1 MTDFL
6 PADAKVGLTNCD
18 REPIHIPGGIQP
30 IGFLLS
36 LSADWLVQRA
46 ANTHPYL
53 GIEPEELLGKSL
65 PGVFAESAVQLIR
78 ARISMLRGEDSVE
91 RVFAVPLLSDGSLF
105 DLALHFSGRSVVL
118 EAEPSKG
125 DQVEVSSAT
134 RNILARLAT
143 CRDVES
149 LLNEGAR
156 QARALLGF
164 DRAMIYR
171 FAGDESGEVVAQSV
185 ARGFDSFLGLNFPA
199 TDIPQQ
205 ARKLYMRNTFRII
218 GDASAQ
224 QVPIVQRGDGEPLDL
239 SLSLY
244 RAVSP
249 IHLEYLRNMGVA
261 ASLSISIIVNGRLW
275 GLIAC
280 HHHEPLMPSFAQRS
294 AAELFGQI
302 FSLQLESRLNADT
315 SDYEMKARDVGN
327 RVMSAAAQDPHKLL
341 DAEWLWHM
349 MGDAIQCDGLMVHME
364 GEIAAAGLHPDEALF
379 RKLVERLNTEDAQVI
394 HYSNEISRYLGIEPL
409 DNGAAGFLA
418 IPISRR
424 PRDYMVLF
432 REEQLRSVRWAGE
445 QAKHT
450 RQTDDGVELT
460 PRKSFEAWK
469 QTVTGQSR
477 PFTPPEV
484 GVARSLRTTLLEIV
498 LRLSEAASEERRRA
512 SEQQKLLIAELNHRV
527 RNILALIRALMSQ
540 TRREQGSVAEV
551 VDTLESRVKAL
562 ASAHDMLTAEN
573 WAPTPLRTLFEVE
586 LQAYMSA
593 TRQRVTMEGP
603 EVSIQ
608 PAAIPIMALVIH
620 ELATNAAKYGALSDS
635 GSIALKW
642 HCDSDRN
649 LVLNWQEKGGP
660 AVQKPER
667 RGFGTTIVSTSIPHE
682 LGGEASVD
690 FKVGGLEA
698 CFTVPARHIVAASG
712 PGTSDAASGEDAPA
726 TIDLRGDTVL
736 LVEDSMLI
744 ALDAEDQ
751 LREMGAGNV
760 ILAASVNSAMRA
772 MEDEVTLAMLD
783 FNLGNE
789 TSLPIAEELREKG
802 VPFFFASG
810 YGASDVIPPEFASVP
825 VITKPYT
832 REQIEQAIAQVRG

>member
-6 PADAKVGLTNCD
+6 PVDAKVGLTNCD
-18 REPIHIPGGIQP
+18 REPIHIPGGIQA
-30 IGFLLS
+30 IGFLVS

-46 ANTHPYL
+46 ANTLPYL

-65 PGVFAESAVQLIR
+65 PGVFADSAVR
-78 ARISMLRGEDSVE
+78 MVRDRISMLRGKDSVE
-91 RVFAVPLLSDGSLF
+91 RLFAVPLLNDGSLF
-105 DLALHFSGRSVVL
+105 DLALHFSGQSVVL

-125 DQVEVSSAT
+125 DQTEVSSAT
-134 RNILARLAT
+134 RNILTRLAT

-171 FAGDESGEVVAQSV
+171 FAEDESGEVVAQSV
-185 ARGFDSFLGLNFPA
+185 ARGFESFLGLNFPA

-218 GDASAQ
+218 GDASAP
-224 QVPIVQRGDGEPLDL
+224 QVPIVQRGSAEPLDL

-341 DAEWLWHM
+341 DAEWLLQM
-349 MGDAIQCDGLMVHME
+349 MSDAIECQGLMVHME
-364 GEIAAAGLHPDEALF
+364 GEISSAGLHPDEAVFKQLI
-379 RKLVERLNTEDAQVI
+379 ERLNTEDAQVI
-394 HYSNEISRYLGIEPL
+394 HHSNALSRYLEIDDL
-409 DNGAAGFLA
+409 DGAAAGFLA

-432 REEQLRSVRWAGE
+432 REEQLRSIRWAGE
-445 QAKHT
+445 QAKHV
-450 RQTDDGVELT
+450 RQTDDGLELT
-460 PRKSFEAWK
+460 PRKSFAAWK
-469 QTVTGQSR
+469 ETVSGQSR
-477 PFTPPEV
+477 PFNAAEV
-484 GVARSLRTTLLEIV
+484 GIARSLRSTLLEIV
-498 LRLSEAASEERRRA
+498 LRLSEAAGEERKRA
-512 SEQQKLLIAELNHRV
+512 AEQQKLLIAELNHRV

-540 TRREQGSVAEV
+540 SRREEGSVGDI

-573 WAPTPLRTLFEVE
+573 WSPTPLRTLFEVE

-593 TRQRVTMEGP
+593 TRQRITMEGP
-603 EVSIQ
+603 EVNVL

-635 GSIALKW
+635 GTVALDW
-642 HCDSDRN
+642 HFDSDGN
-649 LVLNWQEKGGP
+649 LLLTWREKGGP
-660 AVQKPER
+660 AVQTPQR
-667 RGFGTTIVSTSIPHE
+667 RGFGTTIVTTSIPHE

-690 FKVGGLEA
+690 YKVSGVEA
-698 CFTVPARHIVAASG
+698 RFTVPARHVVSVGDERKDVPQADRPEAIG
-712 PGTSDAASGEDAPA
+712 LED
-726 TIDLRGDTVL
+726 DTVL

-751 LREMGAGNV
+751 LRELGAGNV
-760 ILAASVNSAMRA
+760 VLAASLDAAMRA
-772 MEDEVTLAMLD
+772 VEDGVTLAMLD
-783 FNLGNE
+783 FNLGDE
-789 TSLPIAEELREKG
+789 TSLPIAERLREDG

-810 YGASDVIPPEFASVP
+810 YGAGDVIPAEFASVP
-825 VITKPYT
+825 VVTKPYT
-832 REQIEQAIAQVRG
+832 REQIEQAVAQVKG

>member
-1 MTDFL
+1 M
-6 PADAKVGLTNCD
+6 TNCD

-30 IGFLLS
+30 IGFLLA

-46 ANTHPYL
+46 ANTADFI
-53 GIEPEELLGKSL
+53 GIDPAELLGKAL
-65 PGVFAESAVQLIR
+65 PDVFAKSAVDLIR
-78 ARISMLRGEDSVE
+78 QRLSMLRGKDSVE
-91 RVFAVPLLSDGSLF
+91 RLFAVPLLSDDSLF
-105 DLALHFSGRSVVL
+105 DLALHFSAHSVIL

-134 RNILARLAT
+134 RNILSQLAAS
-143 CRDVES
+143 RDVNC

-164 DRAMIYR
+164 DRVMIYR
-171 FAGDESGEVVAQSV
+171 FADDESGEVVAQSV

-205 ARKLYMRNTFRII
+205 ARKLYVRNTFRII
-218 GDASAQ
+218 GDATAE
-224 QVPIVQRGDGEPLDL
+224 QVPIMQRGDGEPLDL

-280 HHHEPLMPSFAQRS
+280 HHYEPRMPSFAQRS

-315 SDYEMKARDVGN
+315 SDYESKARDVGN
-327 RVMSAAAQDPHKLL
+327 RVMSAAAQDPQKLL
-341 DAEWLWHM
+341 DGEWLWQM
-349 MGDAIQCDGLMVHME
+349 MNDAIECDGLMVHME
-364 GEIAAAGLHPDEALF
+364 GEISSAGLHPDEAAF
-379 RKLVERLNTEDAQVI
+379 KKLVERLNTEVAQVI
-394 HYSNEISRYLGIEPL
+394 HHSHELPRYLGVDNL
-409 DNGAAGFLA
+409 DSGAAGFLA

-432 REEQLRSVRWAGE
+432 REEHLRSVRWAGE
-445 QAKHT
+445 QAKHAT
-450 RQTDDGVELT
+450 QTDNGLELS

-469 QTVTGQSR
+469 QTISGQSR
-477 PFTPPEV
+477 PFTPAEI

-498 LRLSEAASEERRRA
+498 LRLSEDASEDRKRA
-512 SEQQKLLIAELNHRV
+512 TEQQKLLIAELNHRV

-540 TRREQGSVAEV
+540 TKRESGSVSDI

-562 ASAHDMLTAEN
+562 AIAHDMLTAEN

-593 TRQRVTMEGP
+593 TRQRVTIDGP
-603 EVSIQ
+603 EVSIS
-608 PAAIPIMALVIH
+608 PTAIPIMALVIH

-635 GSIALKW
+635 GKIVLTW
-642 HCDSDRN
+642 HCDGEKN
-649 LVLNWQEKGGP
+649 LVLKWQEQGGP
-660 AVQKPER
+660 VVQKPER
-667 RGFGTTIVSTSIPHE
+667 RGFGTTIITSSIPHE
-682 LGGEASVD
+682 LGGEATIDYKASGV
-690 FKVGGLEA
+690 EA
-698 CFTVPARHIVAASG
+698 LFTIPARHMAAQDGKSG
-712 PGTSDAASGEDAPA
+712 DETRSETAPKDKVSL
-726 TIDLRGDTVL
+726 DLDRML

-751 LREMGAGNV
+751 LLEMGLGEV
-760 ILAASVNSAMRA
+760 VLAASVASAMKA
-772 MEDEVTLAMLD
+772 IDEGVTLAMLD
-783 FNLGNE
+783 FNLGDH
-789 TSLPIAEELREKG
+789 TSLPIAERLREEG

-810 YGASDVIPPEFASVP
+810 YGAGDVIPPEFADVP
-825 VITKPYT
+825 VITKPYA
-832 REQIEQAIAQVRG
+832 REQIEQAVAQVKR